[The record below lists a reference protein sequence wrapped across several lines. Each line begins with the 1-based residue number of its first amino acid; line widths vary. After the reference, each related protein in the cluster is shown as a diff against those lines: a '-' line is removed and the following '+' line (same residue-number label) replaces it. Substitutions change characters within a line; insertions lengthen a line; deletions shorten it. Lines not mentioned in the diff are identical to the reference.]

1 MHDPKSPKPG
11 MRPATPAPTKT
22 AAPPLRPA
30 VPGVTPPAP
39 ASPARPQ
46 AAPASRRSARPT
58 GKVVHDDRGNAV
70 WEFIA
75 QTSRIC
81 IEATSRLLKKLE
93 TPELKIEDAQ
103 DEELR
108 VMPEPTKGVPATI
121 RTTRR
126 PSRRR
131 SSDASNPFPRQLRI
145 TLNSPA
151 PQRTQAQAPAR

>member
-11 MRPATPAPTKT
+11 LRPPTPAPTKP
-22 AAPPLRPA
+22 AAPPPRP
-30 VPGVTPPAP
+30 PTSGVNPARAGQSARPRATPAPPAKDT
-39 ASPARPQ
+39 
-46 AAPASRRSARPT
+46 RPT

-93 TPELKIEDAQ
+93 TPELKIEDSQ

-108 VMPEPTKGVPATI
+108 ILPEPTKGAGYDPYNQATKPPPKFG
-121 RTTRR
+121 RK
-126 PSRRR
+126 
-131 SSDASNPFPRQLRI
+131 
-145 TLNSPA
+145 
-151 PQRTQAQAPAR
+151 

>member
-11 MRPATPAPTKT
+11 LRPLAPTPTKT
-22 AAPPLRPA
+22 ATPSPRPPTPGMTPARTGQAARPA
-30 VPGVTPPAP
+30 SAPVTPAKD
-39 ASPARPQ
+39 
-46 AAPASRRSARPT
+46 ARPT

-93 TPELKIEDAQ
+93 TPELKIENAQ

-108 VMPEPTKGVPATI
+108 IMPEPTKGAGYDPYNQSTKPPPKFG
-121 RTTRR
+121 RK
-126 PSRRR
+126 
-131 SSDASNPFPRQLRI
+131 
-145 TLNSPA
+145 
-151 PQRTQAQAPAR
+151 

>member
-11 MRPATPAPTKT
+11 LRPATLTPTKP
-22 AAPPLRPA
+22 AAPPLRPSA
-30 VPGVTPPAP
+30 PGVTAAP
-39 ASPARPQ
+39 GGQPGRPQ
-46 AAPASRRSARPT
+46 AAPAKAARPS

-93 TPELKIEDAQ
+93 TPELKIEDTQ

-108 VMPEPTKGVPATI
+108 VMPEPTKGGGAGYDPYNQATKPPPKFG
-121 RTTRR
+121 RK
-126 PSRRR
+126 
-131 SSDASNPFPRQLRI
+131 
-145 TLNSPA
+145 
-151 PQRTQAQAPAR
+151 